1 MIKNEVYRLK
11 KDVEVGKDM
20 PLKKGQEIEVVMD
33 VVYINGF
40 PVPPVMQPLFYQFII
55 SNQDILENVTK
66 KW

>member
-1 MIKNEVYRLK
+1 MIKNEVYRVK
-11 KDVEVGKDM
+11 KDVEVGRDM

-40 PVPPVMQPLFYQFII
+40 MVPPAMQQLFYNFIT
-55 SNQDILENVTK
+55 NNPDLLEIITK

>member
-1 MIKNEVYRLK
+1 MIKNIVYRLK

-33 VVYINGF
+33 VIYINGF
-40 PVPPVMQPLFYQFII
+40 PVPPAMQGLFYVFITN
-55 SNQDILENVTK
+55 NQDVLEDVTK